1 MGTKRV
7 GWARIKSLINENQNS
22 LKMRKRVTK
31 AVTSDTTLVAGDS
44 GKVILMGQNGVDITL
59 PAATAGMTFT
69 IIQVEDYDTAVCTV
83 VAAAGDFMAGAVAG
97 PWSGTAAN
105 LADGS
110 SDLTATFGSST
121 LAGDQITILS
131 DGTLWY
137 VTGTANAGGAN
148 GIAFS

>member
-7 GWARIKSLINENQNS
+7 GWARIKSLINENQND
-22 LKMRKRVTK
+22 LYRRKATTK
-31 AVTSDTTLVAGDS
+31 SVTSDTTLVAADS

-69 IIQVEDYDTAVCTV
+69 IIQVEDYVTAVCTV

-97 PWSGTAAN
+97 PSTASQN

-110 SDLTATFGSST
+110 SDLTATFGSAT
-121 LAGDQITILS
+121 LAGDQITLLS

-137 VTGTANAGGAN
+137 VTGTAAAGGAN

>member
-7 GWARIKSLINENQNS
+7 GWARIRSLINENQND
-22 LKMRKRVTK
+22 LYRQK
-31 AVTSDTTLVAGDS
+31 AAIKSVTSDTTLVAAES

-69 IIQVEDYDTAVCTV
+69 IIQVEDFLTAVCTV

-97 PWSGTAAN
+97 PSAAAAN

-110 SDLTATFGSST
+110 ANLTATFGSAT
-121 LAGDQITILS
+121 LAGDQITLLS

-137 VTGTANAGGAN
+137 VTGTAAAGGAN